1 MLPQAQLMTEPPPP
15 SAYVDQ
21 FMADLALL
29 PSTEVAKLAEGLQEE
44 GALPLDI
51 IRAHVS
57 ANPNRVPQ
65 LFALVVRDMPYYR
78 AFRHFEWVD
87 KRRLYSRHGKQFFE
101 VFGIP
106 RTCMCWMAFYILEA
120 SERNVF
126 LEVPRLPEGSN
137 LSISPCPS
145 DEEVAKL
152 DLAISSEMVP
162 VDSLGKGDLQAAL
175 QIAEKRAVRAEKEL
189 KDAQLKWAKT
199 EKRILGDAER
209 AKKNIAE
216 KVQGEVGKTA
226 QAQLDA
232 LKDQLKASEEALRVA
247 KSRQEVAEARIQEI
261 DASGGATPERVE
273 IIRREIQGE
282 ADQRIEDELSMAV
295 RPWLV
300 RLTEMEK
307 QRQAFTVAMTLSSK
321 ALTMAKQE
329 AEASDVLIHWDRDR
343 VRGLKVLEQEMTELD
358 ALMQRVIKPSAE
370 LSKLHGE
377 LLQAMLKC
385 RKQLN
390 PDKPLGE
397 VAKAL
402 ISGIKKVKDEDL
414 GEAAYAVRKLAE
426 KGVFLGLEAE
436 TLLKIVDGEMQARY
450 DSTHFKQSVQGRMIQ
465 RLHAG
470 DPVDILVDG
479 YNYMFTAH
487 QHFGDKLKLNR
498 NAEGEAVFGEA
509 GRAKFTKLL
518 SPLVD
523 KFPSLQ
529 VRIYFDGLVK
539 ENRHPH
545 ARITLIEPTYQ
556 RSGKGQADEEIAH
569 VGLKNVRKGAIAVVV
584 SNDKVVQRYADH
596 FLSVRLFSD
605 FIATA

>member
-1 MLPQAQLMTEPPPP
+1 MLPPTQLMSEPPPP

-21 FMADLALL
+21 FLADLSLL
-29 PSTEVAKLAEGLQEE
+29 PSTQVAQLAEGLLEE
-44 GALPLDI
+44 GVLPLDV

-87 KRRLYSRHGKQFFE
+87 KKRLYSRHGKRFFE
-101 VFGIP
+101 VFGIA
-106 RTCMCWMAFYILEA
+106 RTCLCWMAFYVLEA
-120 SERNVF
+120 TDRNVY

-137 LSISPCPS
+137 LSISPCPN
-145 DEEVAKL
+145 DEEIAKL
-152 DLAISSEMVP
+152 DQTISGEMVS
-162 VDSLGKGDLQAAL
+162 VDSLGKGDLQEAL
-175 QIAEKRAVRAEKEL
+175 LIAEKRAVKAEKEL

-209 AKKNIAE
+209 AKKNLTE

-226 QAQLDA
+226 QAQLEA
-232 LKDQLKASEEALRVA
+232 LKDQLKESEVALRVS
-247 KSRQEVAEARIQEI
+247 KSRLEAAEARIREI
-261 DASGGATPERVE
+261 DAIGGATPERVE
-273 IIRREIQGE
+273 EIRKEIQSE
-282 ADQRIEDELSMAV
+282 ADHRIEDELSIAV

-300 RLTEMEK
+300 RLIEMEK
-307 QRQAFTVAMTLSSK
+307 QRQAFSSATALSSK
-321 ALTMAKQE
+321 ALAMAKQE
-329 AEASDVLIHWDRDR
+329 AEASDILINWDRDR

-370 LSKLHGE
+370 LIKLHDD
-377 LLQAMLKC
+377 LLQSMLKC

-436 TLLKIVDGEMQARY
+436 TLLKIVDGEKQSRY
-450 DSTHFKQSVQGRMIQ
+450 DSTHFKQSVQGQMIQ

-470 DPVDILVDG
+470 EPVDILIDG

-498 NAEGEAVFGEA
+498 NAEGEAVFGEV
-509 GRAKFTKLL
+509 GRAKLTKIIAR
-518 SPLVD
+518 LVD

-529 VRIYFDGLVK
+529 VRLYFDGLVK
-539 ENRHPH
+539 ENRQPHP
-545 ARITLIEPTYQ
+545 RITLFEPTHQ
-556 RSGKGQADEEIAH
+556 RSGKGQADAEIAH
-569 VGLKNVRKGAIAVVV
+569 VGLKSIRKGSMAVVV

-605 FIATA
+605 FIANH

>member
-1 MLPQAQLMTEPPPP
+1 MLPPAQLMSEPPPP

-21 FMADLALL
+21 FLADLSLL
-29 PSTEVAKLAEGLQEE
+29 PSTQVAQLAEGLLEE
-44 GALPLDI
+44 GALPLDV
-51 IRAHVS
+51 IRAHVGT
-57 ANPNRVPQ
+57 NPNRVPQ

-87 KRRLYSRHGKQFFE
+87 KKRLYSRHGKRFFE

-106 RTCMCWMAFYILEA
+106 RTCLCWMAFYILEA
-120 SERNVF
+120 SDRNVF

-145 DEEVAKL
+145 DEEVANL
-152 DLAISSEMVP
+152 DQAISGEMVS
-162 VDSLGKGDLQAAL
+162 VDSLGKGDLQEAL
-175 QIAEKRAVRAEKEL
+175 QIAEKRAVKAEKEL

-209 AKKNIAE
+209 AKKNLTE

-247 KSRQEVAEARIQEI
+247 KSRQEVAEARIGEI
-261 DASGGATPERVE
+261 DARGGATPERVE
-273 IIRREIQGE
+273 EIRKEIQGE

-307 QRQAFTVAMTLSSK
+307 HRQAFSVATTLSSK
-321 ALTMAKQE
+321 ALAMAKQE

-402 ISGIKKVKDEDL
+402 ISGIKKVKNEDL
-414 GEAAYAVRKLAE
+414 EEAAYAVRKLAE
-426 KGVFLGLEAE
+426 KGVFQGLEAE
-436 TLLKIVDGEMQARY
+436 TLLKIVDGEKQTRY
-450 DSTHFKQSVQGRMIQ
+450 DSTHFKQSVQGQMIH

-470 DPVDILVDG
+470 EKVDILIDG
-479 YNYMFTAH
+479 YNYMFTAN

-498 NAEGEAVFGEA
+498 NADGEAVFSEA
-509 GRAKFTKLL
+509 GRTKLNSL
-518 SPLVD
+518 LLPIVE
-523 KFPSLQ
+523 KFPNLDIH
-529 VRIYFDGLVK
+529 VFYDGLVK
-539 ENRHPH
+539 ENRQPH
-545 ARITLIEPTYQ
+545 TRISLWPPTHQ
-556 RSGKGQADEEIAH
+556 RTGKGQADAEIAH
-569 VGLKNVRKGAIAVVV
+569 VGLKRIRKGAMAVVV

>member
-1 MLPQAQLMTEPPPP
+1 MLPPAQLMTEPPPP

-21 FMADLALL
+21 FIADLALL
-29 PSTEVAKLAEGLQEE
+29 PSTEVAKLAEGLHEE
-44 GALPLDI
+44 GAMPLDV
-51 IRAHVS
+51 IRAHVGT
-57 ANPNRVPQ
+57 NPNRVPQ

-87 KRRLYSRHGKQFFE
+87 KKRLYSRHGKRFFE

-120 SERNVF
+120 SDRNVF

-145 DEEVAKL
+145 DEEIANL
-152 DLAISSEMVP
+152 DQAISGEMVS
-162 VDSLGKGDLQAAL
+162 VDSLGKGDLQEAL
-175 QIAEKRAVRAEKEL
+175 LIAEKRAVKAEKEL

-209 AKKNIAE
+209 AKKNLTE

-247 KSRQEVAEARIQEI
+247 KSRQEVAEARIGEI
-261 DASGGATPERVE
+261 DARGGATPERVE
-273 IIRREIQGE
+273 EIRKEIQGE

-307 QRQAFTVAMTLSSK
+307 HRQAFSVATTLSSK
-321 ALTMAKQE
+321 ALAMAKQE

-414 GEAAYAVRKLAE
+414 EEAAYAVRKLAE

-436 TLLKIVDGEMQARY
+436 TLLKIVDGEKQARY
-450 DSTHFKQSVQGRMIQ
+450 DSTHFKQSVQGQMIH

-470 DPVDILVDG
+470 EKVDILIDG

-498 NAEGEAVFGEA
+498 NAEGEAVFGEV
-509 GRAKFTKLL
+509 GRAKLTKILV
-518 SPLVD
+518 PLVD

-529 VRIYFDGLVK
+529 VRLYFDGLVK

-556 RSGKGQADEEIAH
+556 RTGKGQADEEIAH

>member
-1 MLPQAQLMTEPPPP
+1 MLPPAQLMSEPPPP

-21 FMADLALL
+21 FLADLSLL
-29 PSTEVAKLAEGLQEE
+29 PSTQVAQLAEGLQEE
-44 GALPLDI
+44 GALPLDV

-87 KRRLYSRHGKQFFE
+87 KKRLYSRHGKRLFE
-101 VFGIP
+101 VFGIA
-106 RTCMCWMAFYILEA
+106 RTCLCWMAFYVLEA
-120 SERNVF
+120 TDRNVY

-145 DEEVAKL
+145 DEEIANL
-152 DLAISSEMVP
+152 DQAISGEMVS
-162 VDSLGKGDLQAAL
+162 VDSLGKGDLQEAL
-175 QIAEKRAVRAEKEL
+175 QIAEKRAVKAEKEL

-209 AKKNIAE
+209 AKKNLTE

-247 KSRQEVAEARIQEI
+247 KSRQEVAEARIGEI
-261 DASGGATPERVE
+261 DARGGATPERVE
-273 IIRREIQGE
+273 EIRKEIQGE

-307 QRQAFTVAMTLSSK
+307 HRQAFSVATTLSSK
-321 ALTMAKQE
+321 ALAMAKQE

-414 GEAAYAVRKLAE
+414 EEAAYAVRKLAE

-436 TLLKIVDGEMQARY
+436 TLLKIVDGEKQARY
-450 DSTHFKQSVQGRMIQ
+450 DSTHFKQSVQGQMIH

-470 DPVDILVDG
+470 EKVDILIDG
-479 YNYMFTAH
+479 YNYMFTAS

-498 NAEGEAVFGEA
+498 NADGEAVFSEA
-509 GRAKFTKLL
+509 GRTKLNSL
-518 SPLVD
+518 LLPIVE
-523 KFPSLQ
+523 KFPNLDIH
-529 VRIYFDGLVK
+529 VFYDGLVK
-539 ENRHPH
+539 ETRQPH
-545 ARITLIEPTYQ
+545 ARISLWPPTHQ
-556 RSGKGQADEEIAH
+556 RTGKGQADAEIAH
-569 VGLKNVRKGAIAVVV
+569 VGLKRIRKGAMAVVV
-584 SNDKVVQRYADH
+584 TNDKVVQRYADH